1 MNKVALVTGGGRG
14 IGRAIALTLARE
26 GYDVAVNY
34 NGSREKARQ
43 VCREIKS
50 LGRKAVAVKAD
61 VSDFARVENMVSLVV
76 ETFGRIDV
84 LVNNS
89 GITKDGLMM
98 RMKEEDF
105 DSVININ
112 LKGTFNCTKAVS
124 KIMMKQRSGSIINM
138 SSVIGLVGNI
148 GQANYAASKAGIL
161 GLTKASA
168 KELASRNIR
177 VNAIAPGFI
186 QSDMTDVLSD
196 ELKAGIL
203 NNIAMKKFG
212 TAQDV
217 ADMAAF
223 LAGDKSGY
231 ITGQV
236 FNVDGGMV
244 M

>member
-1 MNKVALVTGGGRG
+1 
-14 IGRAIALTLARE
+14 
-26 GYDVAVNY
+26 
-34 NGSREKARQ
+34 
-43 VCREIKS
+43 
-50 LGRKAVAVKAD
+50 
-61 VSDFARVENMVSLVV
+61 
-76 ETFGRIDV
+76 
-84 LVNNS
+84 
-89 GITKDGLMM
+89 MM

-148 GQANYAASKAGIL
+148 GQVNYAASKAGIL

-196 ELKAGIL
+196 EIKAGIL

>member
-14 IGRAIALTLARE
+14 IGRAITLTLAKE
-26 GYDVAVNY
+26 GYDAAVNY
-34 NGSREKARQ
+34 KGSREKARH
-43 VCREIKS
+43 VCREIES
-50 LGRKAVAVKAD
+50 LGVAVKAD
-61 VSDFARVENMVSLVV
+61 VSDFARVENMVSRVI
-76 ETFGRIDV
+76 ETFDRIDV
-84 LVNNS
+84 LVSNS

-138 SSVIGLVGNI
+138 SSVIGMVGNI
-148 GQANYAASKAGIL
+148 GQVNYAASKAGIL

-196 ELKAGIL
+196 EIKAGIL

-217 ADMAAF
+217 TDMAAF

-236 FNVDGGMV
+236 FNVGGGMV